1 MGANLYLHVTGLLAA
16 LDDGLDQG
24 SAPPA
29 PIQRDVGHLTDAD
42 TEGIGAPRLET
53 RLDRA
58 LDALE
63 ADEVL
68 CDALGPVIVAH
79 YLPVKRFEWASYL
92 EGSGLVPGD
101 IAVSEWER
109 ATYLEVL

>member
-16 LDDGLDQG
+16 LDDGLEHG
-24 SAPPA
+24 SVAPA
-29 PIQRDVGHLTDAD
+29 AVQRDVGHLTDA
-42 TEGIGAPRLET
+42 EAAGIGAPRLDA

-63 ADEVL
+63 VDEVL
-68 CDALGPVIVAH
+68 CNALGPVIVAH

-92 EGSGLVPGD
+92 DGSGLGPDD

-109 ATYLEVL
+109 ASYLEVL